1 MRGKLSAFLLFP
13 RPDDGEFETAKQEET
28 PHILSGHVA
37 KGCQVAAASREV
49 FPHPPRWGWGMGS
62 SGGPR
67 LPGVGEGGEVQRLE
81 AAASGEKKCKK
92 FPESMFGDAVMGA
105 LSDPHQTK

>member
-1 MRGKLSAFLLFP
+1 MANSKQPSKKKLPTSFLVTLRRGARSLQPRKKSSPTPLLGVG
-13 RPDDGEFETAKQEET
+13 D
-28 PHILSGHVA
+28 
-37 KGCQVAAASREV
+37 
-49 FPHPPRWGWGMGS
+49 S

-81 AAASGEKKCKK
+81 ASASGEKCKCKK
-92 FPESMFGDAVMGA
+92 FPESMDAVMGA